1 MDKLHKQRIIN
12 FHSSKLY
19 NLDVSQRINDWTKR
33 LCLNKELAFRIEGFS
48 LEFNKIVY
56 TGGGVGRKESWPE
69 IQCFQCEEPKMCF
82 SIDDDSK
89 VAVNQLKGLINYGP
103 IECQKNGTSLNSI
116 KLAVLTPAQTQQEIV
131 AHLEKLKQQYVTNL
145 KQERYFLPEYLGFE
159 KIFGKDIDIPSINDN
174 VRFMSYNLDA
184 VLKLDAINF
193 FKGLTRYIN
202 VLADRKSVV

>member
-1 MDKLHKQRIIN
+1 M
-12 FHSSKLY
+12 
-19 NLDVSQRINDWTKR
+19 
-33 LCLNKELAFRIEGFS
+33 
-48 LEFNKIVY
+48 
-56 TGGGVGRKESWPE
+56 
-69 IQCFQCEEPKMCF
+69 
-82 SIDDDSK
+82 
-89 VAVNQLKGLINYGP
+89 INYGH

-159 KIFGKDIDIPSINDN
+159 KIFGKDIDIPCINDN

-202 VLADRKSVV
+202 VLAKNLMSFDILIIYIPSCLAHLREIKK